1 MELSSSM
8 DEILESGE
16 VVRLGCFDCDRAD
29 FDFITREQLAAA
41 IAAGWRCV
49 VEIQSLEESLDDDRS
64 DGCPL
69 DGCICDWETHRG
81 ICDRCWAG
89 GSCPPDPLPPEW
101 RRISPSWDGVA

>member
-49 VEIQSLEESLDDDRS
+49 VEIQSLEDSLDTES
-64 DGCPL
+64 CANL
-69 DGCICDWETHRG
+69 LDWETHRG
-81 ICDRCWAG
+81 ICPDCLRKG
-89 GSCPPDPLPPEW
+89 G
-101 RRISPSWDGVA
+101 